1 MTSRRSFSRM
11 ALWMSIAATF
21 SAGLTTSHLVHAQ
34 DYPTRPITLLVGF
47 SAGGPTDSAAR
58 AVAEQMSKQ
67 LGQPVVISNKPGV
80 GGLIAAREMMAAKP
94 DGYTLFLASNSFFC
108 HGPARYES
116 VSYDYD
122 KDFTPV
128 GGVAGYPH
136 VLIVS
141 ANSKFNSAKELF
153 AFAQANPGKVNSAS
167 VGFGNEIALAWMS
180 SLGKME
186 ITPIPYKGAAG
197 VINDL
202 SAGRLDMALVAPSLA
217 FPLADSN
224 KVKILATTRKTP
236 ITDQRK
242 LTDLSEA
249 GLNGFDFY
257 VWNGIMA
264 PAGTPKP
271 ILQKLGAALEK
282 SLQQPSLQRQF
293 ETAFLNAEPMNDQQL
308 TQAVHTEL
316 ANSKKVLKDANIPL
330 LKQQQ

>member
-1 MTSRRSFSRM
+1 MTSRRHFTRIVLALSM
-11 ALWMSIAATF
+11 ASTIFTSVSVSNIA
-21 SAGLTTSHLVHAQ
+21 HAQ
-34 DYPTRPITLLVGF
+34 EYPTRPITLLVGF

-67 LGQPVVISNKPGV
+67 LGQPVIISNKPGV
-80 GGLIAAREMMAAKP
+80 GGLIAAKEMMAAKP

-128 GGVAGYPH
+128 GGVSGYPH

-141 ANSKFNSAKELF
+141 ATSPFNSAKELF
-153 AFAQANPGKVNSAS
+153 TFANANPGKLNAAS
-167 VGFGNEIALAWMS
+167 VGFGNEIALAWMG
-180 SLGKME
+180 SLGKMDM
-186 ITPIPYKGAAG
+186 TSIPYKGAAG

-242 LTDLSEA
+242 LMSVSES
-249 GLNGFDFY
+249 GLKGFDFY
-257 VWNGIMA
+257 VWNGIVA
-264 PAGTPKP
+264 PAGTPTP
-271 ILQKLGAALEK
+271 VLQKLGAALEK
-282 SLQQPSLQRQF
+282 SLEQPALRRQF
-293 ETAFLNAEPMNDQQL
+293 ETAFLNAEPMNAQQL
-308 TQAVHTEL
+308 TQAVRTEL
-316 ANSKKVLKDANIPL
+316 ATAKKVLQDANIPL
-330 LKQQQ
+330 IKQP

>member
-1 MTSRRSFSRM
+1 MILSNTFKRFAMGFTITSALFFS
-11 ALWMSIAATF
+11 T
-21 SAGLTTSHLVHAQ
+21 SAMHTAHAQ
-34 DYPTRPITLLVGF
+34 DYPNRPITMLVGF

-58 AVAEQMSKQ
+58 AVADQMSKQ
-67 LGQPVVISNKPGV
+67 LGQPVLISNKPGV
-80 GGLIAAREMMAAKP
+80 GGLIAAKEMMASKP
-94 DGYTLFLASNSFFC
+94 DGYTLFLASNSFFS

-128 GGVAGYPH
+128 GGVSGYPH

-141 ANSKFNSAKELF
+141 ANSPFNSAKELF
-153 AFAQANPGKVNSAS
+153 AFAKANPGKLNAAS

-186 ITPIPYKGAAG
+186 LTSIPYKGAAG

-217 FPLADSN
+217 FPLADNS
-224 KVKILATTRKTP
+224 KVKVLATTRKTL

-242 LTDLSEA
+242 LMSISES

-257 VWNGIMA
+257 VWNGIVA

-282 SLQQPSLQRQF
+282 SLQQPSLLRQF

-308 TQAVHTEL
+308 TEAFRTEL
-316 ANSKKVLKDANIPL
+316 AISKKVLKNANIPL
-330 LKQQQ
+330 LKQ

>member
-1 MTSRRSFSRM
+1 
-11 ALWMSIAATF
+11 
-21 SAGLTTSHLVHAQ
+21 
-34 DYPTRPITLLVGF
+34 
-47 SAGGPTDSAAR
+47 
-58 AVAEQMSKQ
+58 
-67 LGQPVVISNKPGV
+67 
-80 GGLIAAREMMAAKP
+80 
-94 DGYTLFLASNSFFC
+94 
-108 HGPARYES
+108 
-116 VSYDYD
+116 
-122 KDFTPV
+122 
-128 GGVAGYPH
+128 
-136 VLIVS
+136 
-141 ANSKFNSAKELF
+141 
-153 AFAQANPGKVNSAS
+153 
-167 VGFGNEIALAWMS
+167 MS

-282 SLQQPSLQRQF
+282 SLQQPSLHRQF